1 LWSSSGEIVDYYNA
15 MLNVINDDFE
25 SKKDLEI
32 KNYISKYELQ
42 KQFSAKRLGLKPT
55 CLMSCQ
61 VNGIADSLFN
71 SIKGFYQLRKTDS
84 TAQFPKQFKS
94 RRFFHPL
101 YFSFSPGAKNLK
113 IVDKNILELTFQGR
127 RKILI
132 KCKYNK
138 LKDLTKLKFT
148 NDGHKLIYDSIKKS
162 FYFHFCYKSELKIAD
177 SSTSIFIDLGQKTLV
192 TGFIP
197 ETNEIIKVS
206 GKPLKSPILTKRIEE
221 IQSKKDLKKKGS
233 RFFKRL
239 KRTQDRLKR
248 TETNSKRTF
257 LHRVSKQLVT
267 NHHTVVVGDLK
278 GIKKNTKSKIKNIN
292 KYKNQMWPVSL
303 FVKMLNYKSK
313 LYSGNKF
320 YKIDES
326 NTTKNCCNCGTSKV
340 MTLSDRTYNCNN
352 CKLVLERDT
361 NSAINIYHKFYK
373 QLDPKL
379 SSTNLKVQ
387 LEALTTKFVKVN

>member
-1 LWSSSGEIVDYYNA
+1 
-15 MLNVINDDFE
+15 MNVVNDDFE

-42 KQFSAKRLGLKPT
+42 KQFGAKRLGLRPT
-55 CLMSCQ
+55 YLMSCQ

-84 TAQFPKQFKS
+84 TTQFPKRFKS

-101 YFSFSPGAKNLK
+101 YFTFSPTSKNLK
-113 IVDKNILELTFQGR
+113 IVDKNILELTLQGR

-162 FYFHFCYKSELKIAD
+162 FYFHFCYVPDLKISD
-177 SSTSIFIDLGQKTLV
+177 SSTSIFIDLGQKDLV
-192 TGFIP
+192 TGYVP

-206 GKPLKSPILTKRIEE
+206 GKPLKSPILTKRIEL
-221 IQSKKDLKKKGS
+221 IQSKKDKKKKGS
-233 RFFKRL
+233 RYFKRL
-239 KRTQDRLKR
+239 LRTQNRLKR
-248 TETNSKRTF
+248 KETNSKRTF
-257 LHRVSKQLVT
+257 LHRVSKLIVT
-267 NHHTVVVGDLK
+267 KHHTVVVGDLK

-303 FVKMLNYKSK
+303 FVEMLKYKSD
-313 LYSGNKF
+313 LYHGNRLEI
-320 YKIDES
+320 IDES
-326 NTTKNCCNCGTSKV
+326 NTTKMCCCCNHLQT
-340 MTLSDRTYNCNN
+340 MDLSDRTYNCNN

-361 NSAINIYHKFYK
+361 NSAINIYHKFYQS

-379 SSTNLKVQ
+379 SRDHKRSQ
-387 LEALTTKFVKVN
+387 LEALRFQYLKVS